1 MFSIVKNNE
10 GESMDKKR
18 KKYLFFA
25 TAILLIIVVG
35 GPILGYCMR
44 PDGSTMESREKMLND
59 LPKGT
64 NWTIATER
72 LLDGYLITGIVSDNG
87 KAGIAVFEPRGNG
100 KYKLQTSY
108 HRNQDDIIIGG
119 VMIEEEWYDLIW
131 FNGVQTERA
140 EVTYTVTNEASQ
152 STVYLSDNDT
162 IICSPTPFKE
172 YTLHVTYYDSEGNK
186 YE

>member
-1 MFSIVKNNE
+1 
-10 GESMDKKR
+10 MDGRKR
-18 KKYLFFA
+18 KILYLVIG
-25 TAILLIIVVG
+25 ILFIIVIG
-35 GPILGYCMR
+35 IPILKCCLR
-44 PDGSTMESREKMLND
+44 PDGSTMESREKMLKD
-59 LPKGT
+59 IPKGT

-72 LLDGYLITGIVSDNG
+72 LLDDYLITGIVSDNG

-100 KYKLQTSY
+100 KYKLQTSC
-108 HRNQDDIIIGG
+108 HRDMDDIIISGTMVG
-119 VMIEEEWYDLIW
+119 DAWYDLIW
-131 FNGVQTERA
+131 FNGTQTERA

-162 IICSPTPFKE
+162 IICSLAPFKE

>member
-1 MFSIVKNNE
+1 
-10 GESMDKKR
+10 MDKHMDE
-18 KKYLFFA
+18 KKKKI
-25 TAILLIIVVG
+25 ILWLLGSVIVLSLASLAFWYG
-35 GPILGYCMR
+35 TR
-44 PDGSTMESREKMLND
+44 PDGSTMESREAMLKD

-108 HRNQDDIIIGG
+108 CRDEDDIIIGG
-119 VMIEEEWYDLIW
+119 TVIGDVWYDLVW
-131 FNGVQTERA
+131 FNGAKTEST
-140 EVTYTVTNEASQ
+140 EITYTVPNEMSQ
-152 STVYLSDNDT
+152 STVYSVDNST
-162 IICSPTPFKE
+162 IICSPAPAKD
-172 YTLHVTYYDSEGNK
+172 YTMYVAYYDSEGNK